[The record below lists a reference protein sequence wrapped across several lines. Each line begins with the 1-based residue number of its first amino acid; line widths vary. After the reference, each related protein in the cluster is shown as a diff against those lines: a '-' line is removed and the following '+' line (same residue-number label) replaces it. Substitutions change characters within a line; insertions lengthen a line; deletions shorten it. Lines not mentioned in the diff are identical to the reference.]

1 MLNSNWFVQGFVLQC
16 YWNFCRER
24 VAESC
29 EASAKGM
36 KLLANLSQAGE
47 TSEFLLDHSEISG
60 IQIPSWIPV
69 KVKLWAM
76 NAIMFKELSY

>member
-36 KLLANLSQAGE
+36 KLWANLSQARQTRE
-47 TSEFLLDHSEISG
+47 LLLDLSEISG

-69 KVKLWAM
+69 KMKLWTM
-76 NAIMFKELSY
+76 NAIIFKELSH